1 MRIGLAM
8 PIEQPTDPELAS
20 APVNPVERI
29 DAIDV
34 LRGLALFG
42 VLAIN
47 IVMEFRVSI
56 FEQFLPAA
64 HSASAL
70 DRAVETFLTMAIE
83 LKALALFSFLF
94 GVGLAIQ
101 FERLANNRRRATLL
115 VRRLAVLLM
124 FGLGH
129 LFLIWNG
136 DILTQYS
143 LAGLVVLPF
152 LWGPRQ
158 LLATGAALFL
168 ALYLVM
174 PLLPLV
180 VSWPATSWMQGH
192 VVEARHVYGMGGFI
206 DILMFRI
213 REVPA
218 ILPLHVAI
226 FPRTVALF
234 LFGMLVWRTDTLRR
248 PATHGVLLLAVAIV
262 GIFAGGG
269 LTMVAEGQALLGL
282 PSLGPAQFSLERL
295 AEVLLATGYGAAI
308 IGLVGTSSG
317 ERMLAWA
324 APLGRMAFTNYLV
337 QSIIFGWVFYG
348 YGLGLFGR
356 AGAATALAIGIGVYI
371 AQVMISALWLRHYR
385 FGPVEWLWRSLMYGS
400 LQPLRQH

>member
-34 LRGLALFG
+34 FRGLALFG

-124 FGLGH
+124 IGLGH

-174 PLLPLV
+174 PLLPPV

-269 LTMVAEGQALLGL
+269 LTMVAGGQALLGL

-356 AGAATALAIGIGVYI
+356 AGAATALAIGSGVYI